1 MKRLTVVRRALRPRL
16 FAVIALAAVAGCSVS
31 TGPLS
36 NPPIR
41 LQMTT
46 NRGVV
51 SPGDTLLVELTAQ
64 PVGGRSLS
72 YVKLAASGAFTASDS
87 VQGVGTQTVV
97 ITRPYVIP
105 ANATTGT
112 ILLTGSAQATDGA
125 TARLELPV
133 TLAPPV

>member
-1 MKRLTVVRRALRPRL
+1 MNKRTTTRRSLAVSL
-16 FAVIALAAVAGCSVS
+16 FASIALATAAGCGTS
-31 TGPLS
+31 TAPIA

-41 LQMTT
+41 LQLTT

-51 SPGDTLLVELTAQ
+51 SPGDTLLVELTVQ
-64 PVGGRSLS
+64 PAGGRSLS
-72 YVKLAASGAFTASDS
+72 YAKLTASGAFTASDS
-87 VQGVGTQTVV
+87 VQGVGTQTVI

-105 ANATTGT
+105 TNATPGT